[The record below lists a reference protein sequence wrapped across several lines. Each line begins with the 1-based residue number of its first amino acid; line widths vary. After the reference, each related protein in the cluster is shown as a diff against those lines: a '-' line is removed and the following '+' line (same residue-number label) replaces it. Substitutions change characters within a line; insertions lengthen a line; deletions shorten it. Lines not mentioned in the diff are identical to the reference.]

1 MEQLV
6 LEYELSGGGL
16 QAIAQSTQPPGHCR
30 VWSNSSVSPLL
41 MLRSPHNTSKGM
53 GTSGPNKS
61 SCGNLSPSILACK
74 TPSGPV
80 SARTLS
86 CIRSPREAL
95 HSEVLDADKLDYAGM
110 IFKLDHHT

>member
-16 QAIAQSTQPPGHCR
+16 QAIAQQTQPPGHCR

-61 SCGNLSPSILACK
+61 SCGNLSPPMMLDCRTDILLGTACCLFSK
-74 TPSGPV
+74 GMLCVPKFLGV
-80 SARTLS
+80 KRGLGLS
-86 CIRSPREAL
+86 
-95 HSEVLDADKLDYAGM
+95 KLRYS
-110 IFKLDHHT
+110 F